1 MKKKLKMNN
10 LDCANCAM
18 KMQEAISKLDGV
30 NDVQIN
36 FMFQKMTIDADDAR
50 FDEIIKLAESECKK
64 FEKDVSILY

>member
-30 NDVQIN
+30 NDVQ
-36 FMFQKMTIDADDAR
+36 MTIDADDER
-50 FDEIIKLAESECKK
+50 FDEIIKLAEIECKK
-64 FEKDVSILY
+64 FEKDVVIVY

>member
-36 FMFQKMTIDADDAR
+36 FMFQKMTIDADDER